1 MTPSQKYYYENLD
14 KFEEYARIR
23 NNAVKCDCCNKS
35 YRREYMVIHN
45 ETNYHK
51 KNKKKSLQ

>member
-23 NNAVKCDCCNKS
+23 NNAVKCIYCDKS
-35 YRREYMVIHN
+35 YRREYIPLHN
-45 ETNYHK
+45 NTTLHL